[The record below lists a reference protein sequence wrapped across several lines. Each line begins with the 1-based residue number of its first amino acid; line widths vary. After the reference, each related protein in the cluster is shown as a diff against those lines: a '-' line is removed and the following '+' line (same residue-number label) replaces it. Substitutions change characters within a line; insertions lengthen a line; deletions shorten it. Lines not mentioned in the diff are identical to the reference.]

1 MIMRLFTLAVALLA
15 ATSPAIATEPTRFSV
30 TVVGNGP
37 DVILIP
43 GLASSVDVWNATRD
57 QLKSKYRLH
66 LIQVGGFA
74 GAPALASVDQGVVAP
89 LVEELDAYIKDK
101 KLKKPAI
108 IGHSLGGAS
117 AMMLAARHPADVGRI
132 LVVDSL
138 PFYSLIFNPSV
149 TVEQARPFAVN
160 FRETILKQPQ
170 SEFEGGQAKAVTRLI
185 KTEPY
190 RPVASGWS
198 IKSDRVTMAAAV
210 YELMTT
216 DLRGEIGA
224 IVAPMTIL
232 YAYDTAMGPQANLD
246 TLWAGAYSNAPKA
259 KLTRVDDSLHFI
271 MIDQPA
277 RFAQEVSAFL
287 GEKPKP

>member
-1 MIMRLFTLAVALLA
+1 MIMRVPTLAGALLA
-15 ATSPAIATEPTRFSV
+15 ATSPAVAKEPVRFSV

-37 DVILIP
+37 DVILVP

-57 QLKSKYRLH
+57 QLKGKYRLH

-74 GAPALASVDQGVVAP
+74 GPPVRAPVDQDVIAP

-138 PFYSLIFNPSV
+138 PFYSMIFNPLV
-149 TVEQARPFAVN
+149 TVEEARPFADN
-160 FRETILKQPQ
+160 FRNTIVHQPQ
-170 SEFEGGQAKAVTRLI
+170 PEFENGQEKAMARLI
-185 KTEPY
+185 KTESY
-190 RPVASGWS
+190 RPVAAGWS
-198 IKSDRVTMAAAV
+198 LKSDRSTMATAV

-216 DLRGEIGA
+216 DLRGEIGK
-224 IVAPMTIL
+224 IVAPMTIV